1 MSTGDSVAAD
11 VVAAED
17 VLLFVNAA
25 TASTGQREFHTDAA
39 DQAMSLEFLH
49 EYMLVNY
56 RELYAATLAL
66 GINDHNATLVIRRLL
81 ATGRHATAEQKRA
94 EGALIARRLL
104 VLPPPRVFRLFKAL
118 QRDGVNNR
126 RTRAIVRDW
135 TLALEGPAYHAV
147 KYRSGFKA
155 GLKHA
160 HIDIGDGELRDFLF
174 GPLKRKPYQTPL
186 LESWRQAHYNSGA
199 LYRLP
204 YTVAEG
210 FAAKHGIDRA
220 AFLERIGD
228 RMTPWEKLRA
238 GEEPPEPLDP
248 LELASGGAKYCGP
261 PQPWLTRLAVRI
273 LAMPLDE
280 RADRRAELTRALRNF
295 AAHEAG
301 ALAGTWGRVTAV
313 LDDSF
318 SSFGSPVKRRRPLAV
333 ALACHFL
340 LEALAAPGRYTP
352 LWVSGRDD
360 PLLVHPGGATPLG
373 LRLVDAL
380 ETAPER
386 IVVVSDGWDNSPPG
400 LAGEVLRVWR
410 ARLDPAGR
418 VDVVHVNPVFDA
430 RALDVRALSRAVPS
444 VGIRDAEDL
453 VPLVELAQFAQGR
466 VGLPELMAYLD
477 GRVRRFLGAD

>member
-1 MSTGDSVAAD
+1 M
-11 VVAAED
+11 VAAED

-25 TASTGQREFHTDAA
+25 TASTGQREFHSGAA

-56 RELYAATLAL
+56 RELYAASLAL
-66 GINDHNATLVIRRLL
+66 GINDHNATLAIRRLL
-81 ATGRHATAEQKRA
+81 ATGKDATTEQKRV

-104 VLPPPRVFRLFKAL
+104 DLPPPRVFRLFKTL

-126 RTRAIVRDW
+126 RTRAIVRNW
-135 TLALEGPAYHAV
+135 IQALQNPAFHAV

-155 GLKHA
+155 GLKHT
-160 HIDIGDGELRDFLF
+160 HTDIGDGELRDFLF
-174 GPLKRKPYQTPL
+174 GPLQRKPYTTPI
-186 LESWRQAHYNSGA
+186 LETWRQAHYNSGA
-199 LYRLP
+199 LYKLP

-210 FAAKHGIDRA
+210 FAAKHGIQREV
-220 AFLERIGD
+220 FLSRIGD
-228 RMTPWEKLRA
+228 RMTPVEKLRA
-238 GEEPPEPLDP
+238 GEEPLDP
-248 LELASGGAKYCGP
+248 LALVEGTAKYCGP
-261 PQPWLTRLAVRI
+261 PAPWLTRLTVRI

-280 RADRRAELTRALRNF
+280 RAARRAELTRALRNW

-301 ALAGTWGRVTAV
+301 HLAGTWGHVTAV

-340 LEALAAPGRYTP
+340 LEALAAPGAYTP
-352 LWVSGRDD
+352 LWISGRDD
-360 PLLVHPGGATPLG
+360 PLLTYPSGATPLG
-373 LRLVDAL
+373 LRLIDAL
-380 ETAPER
+380 DTAPDR

-410 ARLDPAGR
+410 ERLDPGHR
-418 VDVVHVNPVFDA
+418 VDIVHVNPVFDA
-430 RALDVRALSRAVPS
+430 EALDVRALSRTVPS

-453 VPLVELAQFAQGR
+453 IPLVELAQFAQGR
-466 VGLPELMAYLD
+466 VGLPELMGYLD
-477 GRVRRFLGAD
+477 GRVRRFLGAN

>member
-1 MSTGDSVAAD
+1 M
-11 VVAAED
+11 
-17 VLLFVNAA
+17 LLFVNAA
-25 TASTGQREFHTDAA
+25 TASTGQREFYGEADA
-39 DQAMSLEFLH
+39 QRMSLEFLH
-49 EYMLVNY
+49 DYMLGNY

-66 GINDHNATLVIRRLL
+66 GINDHNATLAIRRLL
-81 ATGRHATAEQKRA
+81 ATGRDATAEQKAA
-94 EGALIARRLL
+94 EGELIARRLL
-104 VLPPPRVFRLFKAL
+104 ELPPPRVFRLFKAL
-118 QRDGVNNR
+118 RQDGVNNR

-135 TLALEGPAYHAV
+135 FTALDSPAYHAV

-160 HIDIGDGELRDFLF
+160 HVDIGDGEMRDFLF
-174 GPLKRKPYQTPL
+174 GPLQRKPYSTPI
-186 LESWRQAHYNSGA
+186 LEMWRQAHYTSKA
-199 LYRLP
+199 LYKLP

-210 FAAKHGIDRA
+210 FAAKHGIKREV
-220 AFLERIGD
+220 FLDRIGD
-228 RMTPWEKLRA
+228 RMTPREKLRT
-238 GEEPPEPLDP
+238 GDDQLDP
-248 LELASGGAKYCGP
+248 LALIDGSAKYCGP
-261 PQPWLTRLAVRI
+261 RVPWLTRMAVRV
-273 LAMPLDE
+273 LALPLDE
-280 RADRRAELTRALRNF
+280 RAARRAELTGALRTF
-295 AAHEAG
+295 AAAEAG
-301 ALAGTWGRVTAV
+301 RLAGTWGRVTAV

-340 LEALAAPGRYTP
+340 LAALAAEGRYTP

-360 PLLVHPGGATPLG
+360 PLLTFPNGATPLG

-400 LAGEVLRVWR
+400 LAREVLRVWR
-410 ARLDPAGR
+410 TRLDPAQR

-430 RALDVRALSRAVPS
+430 EALDVRALSPSVPS

-453 VPLVELAQFAQGR
+453 VPLFELAQFAQGR

-477 GRVRRFLGAD
+477 GRVRRFLGVD